1 MSRATRL
8 SSQDWADAALSALR
22 ERGPGAVAVEPLA
35 RVLGATKGSFYWHY
49 RNREALLEAALSRW
63 ETQET
68 DAVMAEAERG
78 GSPTDKL
85 IRLFA
90 VILEHAGRHPGH
102 LGLHTVDDP
111 VVARAVAR
119 VSQRRID
126 YVQAL
131 LVAGDVPAPEASRR
145 AQLLFAMVLGLDG
158 LASLPEQLPTHHARA
173 AWVQS
178 AVAMAFSPTGPAD

>member
-1 MSRATRL
+1 
-8 SSQDWADAALSALR
+8 
-22 ERGPGAVAVEPLA
+22 
-35 RVLGATKGSFYWHY
+35 
-49 RNREALLEAALSRW
+49 LLEAALSRW

-102 LGLHTVDDP
+102 LGLHTALDEPIVT
-111 VVARAVAR
+111 RAVAR
-119 VSQRRID
+119 VSQRRVD

-131 LVAGDVPAPEASRR
+131 LVAGGVPAAEASRR
-145 AQLLFAMVLGLDG
+145 AHLLFAMVLGLDD
-158 LASLPEQLPTHHARA
+158 LASLPEQLPAHDARA

-178 AVAMAFSPTGPAD
+178 AVAMAFSSTGPARPAGGRGTSPPR